1 MNLDYLEIQTPP
13 DVWTEILK
21 LLPIRDDAIFLEP
34 FKGQGSL
41 YNQVT
46 CLKEWCEI
54 EEGRDIFNYDCDKS
68 IVTTIYTNPPFKCE
82 ITNKKGQKV
91 VKNAVYY
98 FLEYFMEK
106 ITSLEEVGFLIN
118 AKSWNSIT
126 PKRLSKLQ
134 KLGFYIHNI
143 IVLNCN
149 YWYGTYYFVLFKK
162 YNSNLIIPI
171 EKTFLK

>member
-1 MNLDYLEIQTPP
+1 MDLDFLEIQTPV
-13 DVWTEILK
+13 DVWTNILE
-21 LLPIRDDAIFLEP
+21 LLPIRDDDIFLEP
-34 FKGQGSL
+34 FKGLGSL
-41 YNQVT
+41 YNQVN

-54 EEGRDIFNYDCDKS
+54 TEGRDIFDYNCDKS

-82 ITNKKGQKV
+82 ITNKKGNKV

-106 ITSLEEVGFLIN
+106 IPTLQNIGFLIN

-126 PKRLSKLQ
+126 PKRLVRLQ
-134 KLGFYIHNI
+134 KLGFFIHNI

-149 YWYGTYYFVLFKK
+149 YWYGTYYFILFKK
-162 YNSNLIIPI
+162 SNSNLVIPI